1 MHPGVSKL
9 LTKSDI
15 EHFRMIIKDP
25 WWKRSIFVIALPV
38 FFVVLALMQ
47 VHAAAQLA
55 NGAEFELAD
64 VIRSWLMPEVRAC
77 HPLEVAAIV
86 RVERAFSMLL
96 FAIVFLI
103 ASFALTAGRSR
114 EKRMATILRK
124 EGLLGREN
132 A

>member
-1 MHPGVSKL
+1 MHPGVRKL

-38 FFVVLALMQ
+38 FFVVLALM
-47 VHAAAQLA
+47 
-55 NGAEFELAD
+55 
-64 VIRSWLMPEVRAC
+64 PEVRAY